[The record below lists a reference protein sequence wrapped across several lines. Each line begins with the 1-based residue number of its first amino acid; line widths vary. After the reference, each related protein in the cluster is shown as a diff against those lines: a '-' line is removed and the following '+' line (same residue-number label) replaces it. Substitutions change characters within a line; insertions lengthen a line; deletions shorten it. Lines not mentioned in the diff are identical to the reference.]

1 MNNDKNSCADRF
13 VHHNTSRAFTT
24 AKTSGK
30 SGVRNAEVDDP
41 GDVWCQNANVT
52 SVRYDERNKV
62 ELTRHHYQLSSS
74 TPKRVNMFF

>member
-30 SGVRNAEVDDP
+30 SGV
-41 GDVWCQNANVT
+41 GTLKWM
-52 SVRYDERNKV
+52 
-62 ELTRHHYQLSSS
+62 TRGMFGARMQTQLVLGTMREIKWS
-74 TPKRVNMFF
+74 